1 MLVKKNIIILH
12 PTDEGAC
19 AFYRANFI
27 TSLLQSQLSG
37 EVKVINSPV
46 EITDDYVLQYT
57 AAIVVYRPHTPEH
70 ETLLQHY
77 KRKRNRFKFCL
88 FADYDDLMFDLKGKH
103 TIPDYNPIHVDTIE
117 VGKFMERCL
126 GDIDGITVSTEWIRQ
141 CMFER
146 FGWTHVQLLPNAVP
160 RYVFGQRKREPLTND
175 LKKPV
180 VLYAGSTCHFKQGHL
195 GDFEGPW
202 VPWLKKA
209 VKQDRMEL
217 HLFHEVP
224 DFLEDVKE
232 KIVLHEFVSAVEF
245 PSTIAAIRPDFYL
258 APLQDNAFN
267 RAKSNLK
274 LLEASAIGAVL
285 LGSMFPFSPYGE
297 AHFLS
302 HVFND
307 DTENSLENLFYHLC
321 KSRVFNTVLAYQH
334 LIMDGNSY
342 WMDSKEYM
350 ARWLRT
356 YFGND
361 LKANF

>member
-19 AFYRANFI
+19 AFYRSNFMAA
-27 TSLLQSQLSG
+27 LLQSSLSG
-37 EVKVINSPV
+37 EVQVITSPV

-57 AAIVVYRPHTPEH
+57 AAIVVYRPHTAEH
-70 ETLLQHY
+70 ETLIQHY
-77 KRKRNRFKFCL
+77 KRKRNRFKFRL
-88 FADYDDLMFDLKGKH
+88 FADYDDLMFDLNGQH
-103 TIPDYNPIHVDTIE
+103 TIPEYNPIHVDTVEI
-117 VGKFMERCL
+117 GKRMERTL
-126 GDIDGITVSTEWIRQ
+126 GDIDGVTVSTEWIRQ

-160 RYVFGQRKREPLTND
+160 RYVFGQSVRARITED

-180 VLYAGSTCHFKQGHL
+180 VLYAGSTCHFKEGNL
-195 GDFEGPW
+195 GDFKGPW

-209 VKQDRMEL
+209 VSEDRIEL

-224 DFLEDVKE
+224 GFLAEVKE
-232 KIVLHEFVSAVEF
+232 KIVLHEYVSAVEF

-285 LGSMFPFSPYGE
+285 IASGFAFSPYHE
-297 AHFLS
+297 SCILS
-302 HVFND
+302 QIMPDETPEDLDMIFN
-307 DTENSLENLFYHLC
+307 NLC
-321 KSRVFNTVLAYQH
+321 KSNYFNAVLGFQYG
-334 LIMDGNSY
+334 LMDEKHY

-356 YFGND
+356 YFGNS